1 MGIDIRQESAAI
13 LNEYA
18 RVPIAFDVLEVF
30 DVTAASGDQFHL
42 ATRRVASPYVKDYD
56 AISESPTEWA
66 QRFDISHWA
75 FFGAF
80 AEGQRV
86 GGATVAC
93 DTPDLDMLEGRG
105 DLAVL
110 WDIRVAASARRRGVG
125 TALVAAAV
133 TWASRHGCRQL
144 KVETQSVNVTACR
157 FYARHGFVL
166 RSARGGVY
174 PELPEEIQ
182 LLWYKELGDE
192 AG

>member
-1 MGIDIRQESAAI
+1 MGIEVRQESAPI

-18 RVPIAFDVLEVF
+18 RVPIAFDVLEIF
-30 DVTAASGDQFHL
+30 DVTATAGNQFHL
-42 ATRRVASPYVKDYD
+42 AARRVASPYVKDYD
-56 AISESPTEWA
+56 AISDGPTEWA
-66 QRFDISHWA
+66 QRFDISNWA

-125 TALVAAAV
+125 TALVEAAV
-133 TWASRHGCRQL
+133 TWASRRGCRHL
-144 KVETQSVNVTACR
+144 KVETQSINVTACR
-157 FYARHGFVL
+157 FYARQGFVL

-182 LLWYKELGDE
+182 LLWYRDLGD
-192 AG
+192 G